1 MSFERYKK
9 TMGCKAGKE
18 RKVRTVCT
26 GDRQKGRESNKGQ
39 SKLYP

>member
-9 TMGCKAGKE
+9 NKAGKE
-18 RKVRTVCT
+18 RKVCTVCT

-39 SKLYP
+39 SKLCP

>member
-9 TMGCKAGKE
+9 KQCAAVKE

-26 GDRQKGRESNKGQ
+26 RDRQNGRESNKGQ
-39 SKLYP
+39 SKLCP